1 MSGNRTGGLKSATK
15 VKARYGDDFYAKIGH
30 IGGSRG
36 TTGGFASNLSLA
48 KTAGSLGG
56 AKSKR
61 GKNHYYI
68 LTENANH
75 KKPTFDQKPKTAQG
89 WRRFFK
95 KYFPDN
101 FTQYL
106 EKPTSH
112 TIIITRLQNT
122 YGVKFKEISQ

>member
-1 MSGNRTGGLKSATK
+1 MSGTLAGGLKAAATNK
-15 VKARYGDDFYAKIGH
+15 SKYGSDWYAKIGH

-36 TTGGFASNLSLA
+36 HTGGFASNLSLA

-61 GKNHYYI
+61 DKNHYYI
-68 LTENANH
+68 LAEYPIFN
-75 KKPTFDQKPKTAQG
+75 QKPKTAQS